1 MNLISFTHWNLLMK
15 WQAPLEWFRSC
26 WSSRF
31 RMVSII
37 FRKTWSFHF
46 AMSLNVTSVSSL
58 IQKPCRYAPE
68 RSFLLLDTPHSSTPP
83 PIIYLF
89 LFCMCHCLCTHL
101 AYFYSSHLKKKYSE
115 FTCFFV
121 SCHSFYLVL
130 LASVC
135 YFPLYCELCHLCQCT
150 SLDSECAVDFTEK

>member
-37 FRKTWSFHF
+37 FRKAWSFHF
-46 AMSLNVTSVSSL
+46 AVSLNVASVSSL

-68 RSFLLLDTPHSSTPP
+68 RSFLLLDTPHFSTPP

-101 AYFYSSHLKKKYSE
+101 AYFYSSHLKKIFRVHLLFCQLS
-115 FTCFFV
+115 FILPCFACF
-121 SCHSFYLVL
+121 SML
-130 LASVC
+130 LPLILWTMSSVPM
-135 YFPLYCELCHLCQCT
+135 YIPW
-150 SLDSECAVDFTEK
+150 

>member
-26 WSSRF
+26 WSSRI

-101 AYFYSSHLKKKYSE
+101 AYFYSSHLKKNIPSSLAFLSVVIH
-115 FTCFFV
+115 FTLFCLLQYVTSPYIVNYVICANVHPLIV
-121 SCHSFYLVL
+121 SV
-130 LASVC
+130 
-135 YFPLYCELCHLCQCT
+135 Q
-150 SLDSECAVDFTEK
+150 